1 MRIVRSRPSCR
12 PLRCALIAG
21 VLATSAFACMPQIAG
36 AAEYRSLP
44 GGMLRTIFPPDGKSA
59 EARVEPFSM
68 RTTPVSVAEFQV
80 FVKKR
85 GEWRRDKVSTVFAE
99 SNYLASWPSAVAADP
114 ERAGEPVTQVSW
126 FAAAA
131 YCESEGGRL
140 PTWYEWELASAADE
154 KRADAR
160 EDPAWRER
168 ILGWYARPS
177 TDPLPKVGK
186 SGANIFGIRDL
197 HGVVWEW
204 VHDAGSLMVSADN
217 REQGDP
223 DLMRFCGAGA
233 LSANDRENYAVLM
246 RVALLSSMSAAG
258 TTRSLGFRCV
268 RPYAVS
274 KKGKQ

>member
-1 MRIVRSRPSCR
+1 M
-12 PLRCALIAG
+12 LMAGALTALALI
-21 VLATSAFACMPQIAG
+21 SQIAA
-36 AAEYRSLP
+36 AAEYRDLP
-44 GGMLRTIFPPDGKSA
+44 GSKLKTIFPPDGKSA
-59 EARVEPFSM
+59 EAGVERFSM
-68 RTTPVSVAEFQV
+68 RTTPVSVAEFQA

-85 GEWRRDKVSTVFAE
+85 GEWRRDKVPTVFAD

-114 ERAGEPVTQVSW
+114 ERAAQPVTQVSW

-140 PTWYEWELASAADE
+140 PTWYEWELAAAADE

-160 EDPAWRER
+160 DDPAWRER
-168 ILGWYARPS
+168 ILGWYGRPS

-186 SGANIFGIRDL
+186 SAANIFGIRDL

-223 DLMRFCGAGA
+223 DQMRFCGAGA

-258 TTRSLGFRCV
+258 TTRNLGFRCV
-268 RPYAVS
+268 RPHSVA
-274 KKGKQ
+274 KKVKPS